1 MSRYNPWLKLSLD
14 TFWLGAEAGQVIAL
28 RMAKLAAG
36 GAGAAAEAERMVSE
50 KVTAAMAAQTQMVLG
65 AMTGSAHA
73 GPTRAVALY
82 RRKVRANRRRLVKRR
97 T

>member
-1 MSRYNPWLKLSLD
+1 MLPYNPWLKLSLD
-14 TFWLGAEAGQVIAL
+14 TFWLGAEASQVIAL

-36 GAGAAAEAERMVSE
+36 GADAAAETERMVSE
-50 KVTAAMAAQTQMVLG
+50 KMTAAVAVQTQLVLG

-82 RRKVRANRRRLVKRR
+82 RRKVRANRRRLARR
-97 T
+97 